1 MQLDHTYVVCAYG
14 DSPYLREC
22 LDSLK
27 AQTRPS
33 VILLTT
39 STPSPYLEQMA
50 REYDAGYVVRRGKS
64 SIGADWNFGLSQVK
78 TPYATIAHQDD
89 TYAPQY
95 GEWVMAQLTAYSD
108 SLICHTRYQEKIGDR
123 ITADTVNLKIKNL
136 MSRFVNLFAPRCRWL
151 RSRVLAL
158 GDFVGCPSVS
168 YHLENLKDFTFDD
181 SLHVTL
187 DWDGWR
193 RIFRRKGRI
202 CYVKQCAMTHRL
214 HEGAETS
221 AAIADHTRQ
230 QEDLLM
236 FERFWPKPIARFLAK
251 RYQKSLE
258 TKK

>member
-1 MQLDHTYVVCAYG
+1 
-14 DSPYLREC
+14 
-22 LDSLK
+22 
-27 AQTRPS
+27 
-33 VILLTT
+33 
-39 STPSPYLEQMA
+39 
-50 REYDAGYVVRRGKS
+50 
-64 SIGADWNFGLSQVK
+64 
-78 TPYATIAHQDD
+78 
-89 TYAPQY
+89 
-95 GEWVMAQLTAYSD
+95 
-108 SLICHTRYQEKIGDR
+108 
-123 ITADTVNLKIKNL
+123 

-168 YHLENLKDFTFDD
+168 YHLTNLKDFTFDD

-193 RIFRRKGRI
+193 RIFQRKGRI

-221 AAIADHTRQ
+221 AAIADHSRQ

-236 FERFWPKPIARFLAK
+236 FQRFWPKPIAGFLAK

>member
-1 MQLDHTYVVCAYG
+1 M
-14 DSPYLREC
+14 
-22 LDSLK
+22 
-27 AQTRPS
+27 
-33 VILLTT
+33 
-39 STPSPYLEQMA
+39 
-50 REYDAGYVVRRGKS
+50 
-64 SIGADWNFGLSQVK
+64 SQVK

-95 GEWVMAQLTAYSD
+95 GEWVMEQLTAYPD
-108 SLICHTRYQEKIGDR
+108 SLICHTRYQEKIGHR
-123 ITADTVNLKIKNL
+123 VTADTVNLKIKNA

-168 YHLENLKDFTFDD
+168 YHLTNLKDFTFDD

-193 RIFRRKGRI
+193 RIFQRKGRI

-221 AAIADHTRQ
+221 AAIADHSRQ

-236 FERFWPKPIARFLAK
+236 FQRFWPKPIAGFLAK
-251 RYQKSLE
+251 RYQKSLK